1 MSTMEKSDSPEVAA
15 KQVNKAALA
24 AAESVERRGGA
35 KENADQQSTVRTQ
48 SRAAVSKAQT
58 RIRDAVTRN
67 RQGKLTALLHHISI
81 DVLRASFFDLKRS
94 AAPGVDEMTWA
105 DYVENIEANL
115 ANLHRRVHTG
125 AYRALP
131 SRRTYI
137 PKADGRQRPLGIA
150 GLEDKIVQSAVVA
163 ILTPIYEA
171 EFLGFSYGFR
181 PGRNQHQALD
191 ALAFGIG
198 KRQINWVLDCDVQS
212 FFDKVSQ
219 DWLIRFVEHRIG
231 DRRIIRLITKWL
243 KAGVLEDGRLVVTEE
258 GTPQGAVI
266 SPLLANIYLHYV
278 YDLWTH
284 RWRRYCSTGDVIV
297 VRYADDSI
305 VGFEHRHEAEQFLA
319 DLKVRLASFGL
330 TLHPDKTRLI
340 EFGRRA
346 IARRRSLGLGKPET
360 FNFLG
365 FTHYCAT
372 RRNRNGFV
380 LGRKPIRKRMQVKLR
395 EIKERLQAM
404 RHDGIERQGKWLAQV
419 LRGWLAYYAVPM
431 SAPAITAFR
440 HHMIERWHSVL
451 LRRSQRARRLTWDR
465 MKGIA
470 ERYLPYPRILHPWP
484 EQRFLVTIQG
494 KSPVR

>member
-15 KQVNKAALA
+15 KQVNKAASA

-48 SRAAVSKAQT
+48 SRAAVSNAQT

-125 AYRALP
+125 AYRAQP

-150 GLEDKIVQSAVVA
+150 GLEDKIIQSAVVA

-198 KRQINWVLDCDVQS
+198 RRQINWVLDCDVQS

-284 RWRRYCSTGDVIV
+284 RWRRYCSTGDVIATMTIY
-297 VRYADDSI
+297 RSE
-305 VGFEHRHEAEQFLA
+305 GREPLA
-319 DLKVRLASFGL
+319 GGEGRLK
-330 TLHPDKTRLI
+330 T
-340 EFGRRA
+340 GR
-346 IARRRSLGLGKPET
+346 
-360 FNFLG
+360 
-365 FTHYCAT
+365 
-372 RRNRNGFV
+372 
-380 LGRKPIRKRMQVKLR
+380 
-395 EIKERLQAM
+395 
-404 RHDGIERQGKWLAQV
+404 
-419 LRGWLAYYAVPM
+419 
-431 SAPAITAFR
+431 
-440 HHMIERWHSVL
+440 
-451 LRRSQRARRLTWDR
+451 
-465 MKGIA
+465 
-470 ERYLPYPRILHPWP
+470 
-484 EQRFLVTIQG
+484 
-494 KSPVR
+494 